1 MQTILLV
8 IAIIILIIL
17 AAIAIIILNKIN
29 NQDSSKED
37 FAELKNSFD
46 QQTQLSKERNENLLS
61 LIKERFNDNN
71 EYSRKQNDILQNKL
85 DKMSDKLNEN
95 LVAINNS
102 VNKSLTETDKNLNNQ
117 FNSTQEKIKND
128 LTKID
133 SDIKD
138 SLNKIVIQNSESSK
152 ELNNTIKEGLINLQ
166 KSNEDKL
173 NQIQNN
179 VNEKLDKSLNERL
192 DSSFE
197 KIGTQLSELY
207 KSLGELNSMQSG
219 INNLNKTLTNV
230 KTRGTWGEM
239 QLQDIIAETM
249 QPNQYERNAK
259 TKKGDSEDLVEFVI
273 KIPSK
278 DDKGEVLLPI
288 DSKFPT
294 DMYLAV
300 IDASENGDKE
310 LIEKAKRNLENRIKE
325 EARKIRDKYINPPL
339 TTDFGVMFLPTE
351 SMYAEVLRINGLAEY
366 CQNNY
371 KIIISGP
378 STITALLNSLRIGF
392 ANLTLN
398 KKTQEI
404 KKVLEAVKT
413 QYDKF
418 GEDINKAQ
426 DRIDKASK
434 SLEDVKK
441 RSDMINNKMKNI
453 DSISTGE
460 ANEILGI
467 SMDEDIIDE

>member
-1 MQTILLV
+1 MEIL
-8 IAIIILIIL
+8 IIILLIIL
-17 AAIAIIILNKIN
+17 IVISGIILVKLNKPANDKNDEILQN
-29 NQDSSKED
+29 ITD
-37 FAELKNSFD
+37 LKNTTIQQSQSF
-46 QQTQLSKERNENLLS
+46 KERNEDVLNLL
-61 LIKERFNDNN
+61 KEKFNDNN
-71 EYSRKQNDILQNKL
+71 DFTRKQDEIMQNKL
-85 DKMSDKLNEN
+85 DKISDKLSEN
-95 LVAINNS
+95 LININNS
-102 VNKSLTETDKNLNNQ
+102 VNKTLSETDKNLTNQ
-117 FNSTQEKIKND
+117 FNQTKESLKDD
-128 LTKID
+128 LGKID
-133 SDIKD
+133 GNIKE
-138 SLNKIVIQNSESSK
+138 SLNKIILQNSESSK
-152 ELNNTIKEGLINLQ
+152 ELNNTIKDGLINLQ
-166 KSNEDKL
+166 KSNEEKL

-197 KIGTQLSELY
+197 KIGTQLSDLY

-249 QPNQYERNAK
+249 QPNQYERNVK
-259 TKKGDSEDLVEFVI
+259 TNKGSSEDLVEFVI

-294 DMYLAV
+294 DMYLSI
-300 IDASENGDKE
+300 IDASEAGDKE
-310 LIEKAKRNLENRIKE
+310 QIERAKKNLENRIKE

-339 TTDFGVMFLPTE
+339 TTDFAVMFLPTE

-366 CQNNY
+366 CQNTY

-418 GEDINKAQ
+418 GDDILKAQ
-426 DRIDKASK
+426 DRIDKASQ
-434 SLEDVKK
+434 SLDAVKK
-441 RSDMINNKMKNI
+441 RSDMINSKMKNI
-453 DSISTGE
+453 DSISADE
-460 ANEILGI
+460 AKEILGI
-467 SMDEDIIDE
+467 EEVEN

>member
-1 MQTILLV
+1 MEI
-8 IAIIILIIL
+8 IIIILLIIL
-17 AAIAIIILNKIN
+17 IVISGIILVKLNKPANTNDKDDEILQN
-29 NQDSSKED
+29 ITD
-37 FAELKNSFD
+37 LKNTTIQQSQSF
-46 QQTQLSKERNENLLS
+46 KERNEDVLNLL
-61 LIKERFNDNN
+61 KEKFNDNN
-71 EYSRKQNDILQNKL
+71 DFTRKQDEIMQNKL
-85 DKMSDKLNEN
+85 DKISDKLSEN
-95 LVAINNS
+95 LVNINNS
-102 VNKSLTETDKNLNNQ
+102 VNKTLSETDKNLTNQ
-117 FNSTQEKIKND
+117 FNQTKESLKDN
-128 LTKID
+128 LLKID
-133 SDIKD
+133 GNIKE
-138 SLNKIVIQNSESSK
+138 SLNNIILQNTNSSK
-152 ELNNTIKEGLINLQ
+152 ELNNTIKDGLINLQ
-166 KSNEDKL
+166 KSNEEKL

-197 KIGTQLSELY
+197 KIGTQLSDLY

-249 QPNQYERNAK
+249 QPNQYERNVK
-259 TKKGDSEDLVEFVI
+259 TNKGSSEDLVEFVI

-294 DMYLAV
+294 DMYLSI
-300 IDASENGDKE
+300 IDASEAGDKE
-310 LIEKAKRNLENRIKE
+310 QIERAKKNLENRIKE

-339 TTDFGVMFLPTE
+339 TTDFAVMFLPTE

-366 CQNNY
+366 CQNTY

-418 GEDINKAQ
+418 GDDILKAQ
-426 DRIDKASK
+426 DRIDKASQ
-434 SLEDVKK
+434 SLDAVKK
-441 RSDMINNKMKNI
+441 RSDMINSKMKNI
-453 DSISTGE
+453 DSISTDE
-460 ANEILGI
+460 AKEILGI
-467 SMDEDIIDE
+467 EETEN